1 MVTRS
6 TDVVGAVLV
15 AIASFVNNNKQ
26 NRHPLAHCYLCARGC
41 FSQGTNPGGPELMPP
56 PPPLPIGGLI
66 PPIGGRGPIGGRIM
80 GGLIIGGRIIGGRA
94 PIMGGGIIIEG
105 WGANHI
111 PAFPLHR

>member
-1 MVTRS
+1 M
-6 TDVVGAVLV
+6 
-15 AIASFVNNNKQ
+15 
-26 NRHPLAHCYLCARGC
+26 PL
-41 FSQGTNPGGPELMPP
+41 

-80 GGLIIGGRIIGGRA
+80 GGLIGGRA